1 MRRLAFIASVILIAG
16 LATAAGSAAAQGAKS
31 PVDSPEAHSRCLGL
45 SYEVSAMMDQVEKDR
60 DTAIKEAGA
69 NPTLEQAQNL
79 KEFESDYATL
89 AYVWADLTYYFKDAD
104 APSDDVKLDF
114 VMLNSEELS
123 QELDICD
130 ALINQMDKA
139 SNARTPQ

>member
-1 MRRLAFIASVILIAG
+1 MRRFAYIASVILIAG
-16 LATAAGSAAAQGAKS
+16 LAAAQSTSAQDANAS
-31 PVDSPEAHSRCLGL
+31 VDTPEVRSRCLGL

-69 NPTLEQAQNL
+69 NPTLEQAQKL
-79 KEFESDYATL
+79 KEYENDYATL

>member
-1 MRRLAFIASVILIAG
+1 MRRFTYIASVILIAG
-16 LATAAGSAAAQGAKS
+16 LAAAQSTSAQDANAS
-31 PVDSPEAHSRCLGL
+31 VNTPEARSRCLGL

-114 VMLNSEELS
+114 AMLNSEELS

>member
-1 MRRLAFIASVILIAG
+1 MRRFAYIASVILIAG
-16 LATAAGSAAAQGAKS
+16 LAAAQSTSAQDANAS
-31 PVDSPEAHSRCLGL
+31 VDTPEVRSRCLGL

-104 APSDDVKLDF
+104 APSDDANLDLA
-114 VMLNSEELS
+114 MLNSEELS
-123 QELDICD
+123 KELDICD

-139 SNARTPQ
+139 GNARTP

>member
-1 MRRLAFIASVILIAG
+1 MRRFTYIASVILIAG
-16 LATAAGSAAAQGAKS
+16 LAAAQSTSAQDANVS
-31 PVDSPEAHSRCLGL
+31 VDTPEVRSRCLGL

-104 APSDDVKLDF
+104 APSDDVKLDLA
-114 VMLNSEELS
+114 MLNSEELS
-123 QELDICD
+123 KELDICD

-139 SNARTPQ
+139 GNA